1 MKKELDFFRQEIKG
15 QVGYDLLSLFKGIVF
30 ENERDPLKQIFISDI
45 MRFFRF
51 NKLLI
56 EESRVERILFNRIV
70 GHDRPFDYSRLHKLL
85 TKENLE
91 SIVHNPAV

>member
-1 MKKELDFFRQEIKG
+1 
-15 QVGYDLLSLFKGIVF
+15 
-30 ENERDPLKQIFISDI
+30 

-56 EESRVERILFNRIV
+56 EQQRVESILYKRVV

-85 TKENLE
+85 TKENMA
-91 SIVHNPAV
+91 SIVHNPAVQVSGLKQDNRRMIAHKKTLNVKTLASLTGPAKLNNTQ